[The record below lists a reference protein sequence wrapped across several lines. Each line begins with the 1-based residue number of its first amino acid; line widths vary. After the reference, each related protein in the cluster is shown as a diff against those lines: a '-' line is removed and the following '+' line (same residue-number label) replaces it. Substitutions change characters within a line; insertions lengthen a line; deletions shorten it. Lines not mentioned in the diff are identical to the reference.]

1 VTELAALSPQRDWW
15 RRTWL
20 VLREP
25 RAVFLAL
32 RDESEEDASARS
44 EPVLAVV
51 ILAGIAVV
59 LSSSAAAHLLD
70 DPAIDGALVIAV
82 WAFLGGALYGTVLY
96 WFGGLLLH
104 FGVLSLGSR
113 AARRR
118 TRQLLAFAAV
128 PLALS
133 LVLWLPRL
141 LLYGGDW
148 FRYDGSDAGT
158 PAAVFG
164 WLQVG
169 VALWS
174 LALLV
179 VGVRAVEGWTWA
191 RALGA
196 VAIGAFLPVLL
207 TLAAFGVI

>member
-1 VTELAALSPQRDWW
+1 MTELAAPSPLREWW

-20 VLREP
+20 VLRDP
-25 RAVFLAL
+25 RPVFVAL
-32 RDESEEDASARS
+32 RDEDEESASARQ
-44 EPVLAVV
+44 EPVLAIV
-51 ILAGIAVV
+51 ILAGIALA
-59 LSSSAAAHLLD
+59 LSSSAAAHLYD
-70 DPAIDGALVIAV
+70 DPAYDALVVAV
-82 WAFLGGALYGTVLY
+82 WAFLAGGLTGIVLY

-113 AARRR
+113 AVFRRS
-118 TRQLLAFAAV
+118 RQLLAYAAV

-148 FRYDGSDAGT
+148 FRFDGADRGT

-164 WLQVG
+164 WLQVAFG
-169 VALWS
+169 LWS

-179 VGVRAVEGWTWA
+179 LGVAAVEGWTWR
-191 RALGA
+191 RAAGA
-196 VAIGAFLPVLL
+196 VAIAAFLPALVAL
-207 TLAAFGVI
+207 TAFGVL

>member
-1 VTELAALSPQRDWW
+1 VTELAASSSQRDWW

-25 RAVFLAL
+25 SAVFGAL
-32 RDESEEDASARS
+32 RDESEEEASARQ
-44 EPVLAVV
+44 EPALAIAIV
-51 ILAGIAVV
+51 AGIALA
-59 LSSSAAAHLLD
+59 LSSSAAAHLFD
-70 DPAIDGALVIAV
+70 DPQYDALLVAV
-82 WAFLGGALYGTVLY
+82 WAFLAGGLTGTVLY

-113 AARRR
+113 GGYRR

-133 LVLWLPRL
+133 LALWLPRL

-148 FRYDGSDAGT
+148 FRFDGADAGA

-169 VALWS
+169 FALWA

-179 VGVRAVEGWTWA
+179 LGLVAVEGWTVRRSA
-191 RALGA
+191 AA
-196 VAIGAFLPVLL
+196 VAIGGFLPVLIG
-207 TLAAFGVI
+207 LAAAGVI